1 MTQVKPMARPRKSE
15 FEKRTAHL
23 PPVRLTDA
31 ELVAIADQ
39 AKAAGLSVSEYARQ
53 RLAGGS
59 VTVRDRRPAR
69 SQARLLSELNRCG
82 VNLNQVARHLNSG
95 AAMSDDLGIVLAELH
110 RVLTLVGRS
119 YGA

>member
-1 MTQVKPMARPRKSE
+1 MARPRKSD

-31 ELVAIADQ
+31 ELAAIAGQ
-39 AKAAGLSVSEYARQ
+39 AQTAGLSVSEYARQ
-53 RLAGGS
+53 RLLTGR
-59 VTVRDRRPAR
+59 VTAAPSR
-69 SQARLLSELNRCG
+69 SQGRLLSELNRCG

-95 AAMSDDLGIVLAELH
+95 AGQPGKAGPDDLGIVLAELH
-110 RVLTLVGRS
+110 RVLMLVGRS